1 MVLMGR
7 VVDDGNVHSWLHN
20 RQMHAPSSMVVGISV
35 RCVAVRHSMR
45 EMCGVASPT
54 NDMGPQN
61 AVDVAVISP
70 AIRKS
75 LRFMC

>member
-35 RCVAVRHSMR
+35 RCVAVLS
-45 EMCGVASPT
+45 VY
-54 NDMGPQN
+54 PQILC
-61 AVDVAVISP
+61 VCVSQEYCIQWFDV
-70 AIRKS
+70 
-75 LRFMC
+75 